1 MTQSTFER
9 YGGFATVSKVVLAFY
24 EKVMESD
31 VLADFFES
39 VDMRRLVDH
48 QTQFV
53 SQLMGGPVAYTDDML
68 RQLHARLR
76 IHDVAFDEMIE
87 LFTETL
93 EDFELDDDDVD
104 AIVGELSVRRP
115 LIVTIDGGGRD

>member
-31 VLADFFES
+31 VLADYFES

-68 RQLHARLR
+68 RQLHARLGV
-76 IHDVAFDEMIE
+76 HDEAFDEMVE

-93 EDFELDDDDVD
+93 EDFELDDDDID
-104 AIVGELSVRRP
+104 AIAGELSVRRP
-115 LIVTIDGGGRD
+115 LIVTVGEDGRG